1 MPSPLPRP
9 LAHPGRLLPALSLFL
24 LGTLLA
30 LSPLEAS
37 AAVGW
42 SDSLAEGV
50 KQARA
55 TGKPIFVVFRCVR

>member
-1 MPSPLPRP
+1 MTHRLLSPLPRP
-9 LAHPGRLLPALSLFL
+9 GRLRSALSLCV

-30 LSPLEAS
+30 LSPVRAS

-55 TGKPIFVVFRCVR
+55 TGKPLFVVFRCVR